1 MRKHSQRCP
10 PNQALFDDTSN
21 NQDQGGDDGQSRQRR
36 RRTLHEDVQE
46 NYDTYYKQRILEFI
60 DVTSNIT
67 NITDCLCPLNVE
79 NRGPKLEEVIPTV
92 RFIPVPTTMP
102 SEYPSEFPS
111 EFVSTRTYCIYVST
125 YWLVFWIDANM

>member
-21 NQDQGGDDGQSRQRR
+21 NQDQGGDDGQNGQRR

-46 NYDTYYKQRILEFI
+46 NYDTYYRQRILEFI

-67 NITDCLCPLNVE
+67 NITDCLCPLNVV

-92 RFIPVPTTMP
+92 RFIPDPTTMP

-111 EFVSTRTYCIYVST
+111 EFVSTVPTVYMYQPIG
-125 YWLVFWIDANM
+125 